1 MKRYLRILALVSVL
15 AVVAAAC
22 GGDDGGETGA
32 TGATGETGAEL
43 QPGGTLEIA
52 QVSDV
57 DVAFDPQ
64 KSYYSVTWSYY
75 RCCLL
80 RTLLSY
86 NGKPTDE
93 GGTEL
98 RPDIAVALPEASS
111 DALTWTFTLKSGIRY
126 SPPFE
131 DVEVTAGDIIRALE
145 READP
150 NANVGGYSFYYSNIV
165 GFDEFGAGEADSIEG
180 LEAPDDATLLVTLER
195 PAGDTPFLFSL
206 PASAPIPPDDP
217 SERLGAAEGHTKD
230 YGRFLV
236 STGPYMFAGSENLD
250 FSLPPKDQ
258 TPLSGAVVGRSY
270 QLVRNPSWD
279 PATDELR
286 PAYAD
291 AINISIGGDENDLY
305 NKVVAG
311 EIDLVADGLVPPQI
325 LRQFST
331 DPTLQPYLHVYP
343 ADGIR
348 YLEFN
353 LATPPFDDVH
363 VRKAVNFAIDKNGMR
378 QLRGGEQAGAL
389 AGHIFPDALLDN
401 LLADYDPYATPNG
414 AGDVEAAQAE
424 MAQSAYDSDGD
435 GVCDDPVCDGVLAI
449 TDEADPY
456 PDQAALIQDNL
467 EPLGITL
474 DVKSFD
480 RTTMYNTCTDPE
492 THMGIC
498 LAPGWLKD
506 YLDAVTFGP
515 PLFGSAAIYPSCCNR
530 SLVGASPE
538 LLEKYDYDVTQVP
551 NIDEEMD
558 ACSALPGGDERIQC
572 WADID
577 RLLMEEIVPY
587 VSYLFDNNIDITS
600 QRIVNYSFDQDSTL
614 AAWDQIA
621 IAPEAQ

>member
-1 MKRYLRILALVSVL
+1 MKRYLRVLALVSIL

-22 GGDDGGETGA
+22 GGDDGETGA
-32 TGATGETGAEL
+32 TSATGETGGEL

-86 NGKPTDE
+86 NGKPAAE
-93 GGTEL
+93 GGSEL

-131 DVEVTAGDIIRALE
+131 DVEVTAGDVIRALE

-165 GFDEFGAGEADSIEG
+165 GFDEFGEGKADSIEG
-180 LEAPDDATLLVTLER
+180 LEAPDDATLVVTLER
-195 PAGDTPFLFSL
+195 PAGDTPYLFSL

-217 SERLGAAEGHTKD
+217 NERLGAAEGHTKD
-230 YGRFLV
+230 WGRFLV

-258 TPLSGAVVGRSY
+258 TPLSGAVVGKSY

-286 PAYAD
+286 PAYPD

-311 EIDLVADGLVPPQI
+311 EVDLVADGLVPPQI
-325 LRQFST
+325 LRQYST
-331 DPTLQPYLHVYP
+331 DPTLQPYLHVYS

-353 LATPPFDDVH
+353 VATPPFDDVH
-363 VRKAVNFAIDKNGMR
+363 VRKAVNLAIDKNGMR

-401 LLADYDPYATPNG
+401 LLVDYDPYATPNG
-414 AGDVEAAQAE
+414 AGDVEAAKAE

-435 GVCDDPVCDGVLAI
+435 GICDDPVCNGVLAI

-480 RTTMYNTCTDPE
+480 RTTMYNTCLDPE

-538 LLEKYDYDVTQVP
+538 LLQKYDYDVTQVP
-551 NIDEEMD
+551 SVDEDMD
-558 ACSALPGGDERIQC
+558 ACSALPLGDERIQC

-587 VSYLFDNNIDITS
+587 VVYLFDNNIDITS